1 MRTRSRSPKPAF
13 LALLCSTLCL
23 LWFGGNALASPLS
36 QRNLPEGQLLYTDG
50 TNAYY
55 GVYLTDQFEAAP
67 NPQARNV
74 EFRVIAFRKPAADGT
89 LIKFVPRTFK
99 SYAGKP
105 MDGVGYD
112 EDEID
117 LINKHIMQAVDER
130 FPQRRNKNYLRLLI
144 YEKDAF
150 YAGSPV
156 SASNPDLEA
165 PEKWVTV
172 LNFERAGPG
181 APMRPAYEARG
192 NTGLP
197 KGRFATS
204 AKGRKPLP
212 PGIAAQRS
220 ARQRSVATTEPA
232 TNSTPPQ
239 QVVKPQEFW
248 DRLQFTGTVKAVFEG
263 DFSNTASKTFKMYFS
278 ALQWAYSDRCKSDLP
293 ANAVKRGYITQR
305 VYDDGFRDDPVERS
319 ALIAPEFVVFYDAY
333 QDDVSSAMQQYRRS
347 VQNQANTSISRGGN
361 WLAILGNA
369 ANNHPMQQLDR
380 FVVASGGCAS
390 ATLYQ
395 LRQNFLRAARGAPSL
410 QDAGIVL
417 KKAAQESA
425 AATPSLYGAC
435 LDRHPKDKS
444 YCLCFENEALGV
456 LSASEKKRF
465 EADFDQYYQAMRKI
479 DDRPRPPA
487 SDRAWVLNSIRA
499 KCN

>member
-1 MRTRSRSPKPAF
+1 MRTRLFRLEA
-13 LALLCSTLCL
+13 LALIGSTLCL
-23 LWFGGNALASPLS
+23 IWFSSGALASPLS
-36 QRNLPEGQLLYTDG
+36 QRNLPEGTLLYTDG

-55 GVYLTDQFEAAP
+55 GVYLNDRYEAAA

-74 EFRVIAFRKPAADGT
+74 DFRVIAFRQPAADGT
-89 LIKFVPRTFK
+89 LVKFVPRTFK

-105 MDGVGYD
+105 MDGIGYD
-112 EDEID
+112 DSEID
-117 LINKHIMQAVDER
+117 LINQHIIQAVDAK

-144 YEKDAF
+144 YEKDTF

-156 SASNPDLEA
+156 AASNPDLEA

-172 LNFERAGPG
+172 LNFERAEPG

-212 PGIAAQRS
+212 PTIARQRS
-220 ARQRSVATTEPA
+220 ARQRTVA
-232 TNSTPPQ
+232 STQPEARSAPSQ

-248 DRLQFTGTVKAVFEG
+248 DRLQFSGTVKAVFEG
-263 DFSNTASKTFKMYFS
+263 DFSNTTSATFKLYFS
-278 ALQWAYSDRCKSDLP
+278 ALQWAYSDRCKDDLP

-305 VYDDGFRDDPVERS
+305 IFNDGSRDEPVERS

-333 QDDVSSAMQQYRRS
+333 QDDVSAAMQRYRRS
-347 VQNQANTSISRGGN
+347 VQSQANKSISRGGN
-361 WLAILGNA
+361 WLSIVGNA

-380 FVVASGGCAS
+380 FVVASGGCGS
-390 ATLYQ
+390 DTLYQ

-410 QDAGIVL
+410 QDAGIAL
-417 KKAAQESA
+417 PKAVQESA
-425 AATPSLYGAC
+425 APPPSLYGSC
-435 LDRHPKDKS
+435 LDRHPKDKR
-444 YCLCFENEALGV
+444 YCLCFENEAQTV

-465 EADFDQYYQAMRKI
+465 KADFDQYYESMRKL
-479 DDRPRPPA
+479 DTRPRPPA
-487 SDRAWVLNSIRA
+487 SDRAWVLNNIRA